1 MCIRDSN
8 TNSEMVVYGYLPMM
22 VSAQCVQKNLNGCN
36 HSYSLVRLKDRMG
49 KYFPVKSY
57 CTSCYSVI
65 YNSLPLGLVKEAD
78 EIRSMHPAAVRL
90 NFTIETLEETKEIA
104 AAFAGTYCKGIA
116 VPAEQEYT
124 KGHFRRKVE

>member
-1 MCIRDSN
+1 
-8 TNSEMVVYGYLPMM
+8 
-22 VSAQCVQKNLNGCN
+22 
-36 HSYSLVRLKDRMG
+36 MG